1 MEEGNIKCI
10 HPEHLNRQDRTRAA
24 SAIPQPA
31 VKKFEGLL
39 QIGDLKWEK
48 GIFY

>member
-10 HPEHLNRQDRTRAA
+10 HPEHLA